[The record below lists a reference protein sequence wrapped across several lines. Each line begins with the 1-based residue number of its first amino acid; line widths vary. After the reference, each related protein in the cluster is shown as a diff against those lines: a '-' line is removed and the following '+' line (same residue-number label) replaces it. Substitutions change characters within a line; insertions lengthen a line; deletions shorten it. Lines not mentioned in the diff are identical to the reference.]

1 MASRSVTDQMGAA
14 MRPELELVLRCA
26 RTQFDSATI
35 ERVRVLLRED
45 LNWPEVVE
53 YAIRHRV
60 TTTLYEGLAV
70 MGADLISPSGQ
81 QLLREKVQVSAKNS
95 LILLREMLRL
105 YQLFEEAQIPAIPY
119 KGPVLASL
127 AYGSFAGREYS
138 DLDFAVPQQYIPEAI
153 AVLLAAG
160 FSAGFDLREAHAGQH
175 GFAPG
180 QYSFTLD
187 KQCIPV
193 ELHTERTLRYF
204 PVPLDFQDL
213 NRRMICVE
221 IAGRSLRTFSVED
234 TLVMLCVHGAK
245 HFWDR
250 LAWIV
255 DVAKLISVQPV
266 DWALS
271 MRIAAQA
278 KSTRVLLLGLYL
290 AHDLLGAS
298 LPQAVFER
306 AQRDSGVRWLA
317 DKVEAQFEGN
327 ADAGPGVIPRAVFRL
342 RSRDGIAQG
351 MRHTMRLA
359 MSPTESDRQIM
370 SLPRALAPLY
380 VLMRPLRLLRE
391 YGLGFRRRLKP
402 NLAINDPKPQ
412 KVVGDLPTKGPAQ
425 KRAVDPVEPSRKD
438 DPEA

>member
-1 MASRSVTDQMGAA
+1 MASRSVTEQMGAA

-26 RTQFDSATI
+26 RTQVDPATTD
-35 ERVRVLLRED
+35 RVRVLLRTD

-60 TTTLYEGLAV
+60 TTMLYEGLAV
-70 MGADLISPSGQ
+70 MAADLISPSRQ
-81 QLLREKVQVSAKNS
+81 QLLRDKVQVSAKNS

-105 YQLFEEAQIPAIPY
+105 YQLFEAAQIPVIPY

-127 AYGSFAGREYS
+127 AYRSFARREYS
-138 DLDFAVPQQYIPEAI
+138 DLDFALPQQYIPQAT

-221 IAGRSLRTFSVED
+221 IAGHSLRTFSVED

-255 DVAKLISVQPV
+255 DVAELITVQPV

-271 MRIAAQA
+271 MQIAAEA

-298 LPQAVFER
+298 LPQPVLER
-306 AQRDSGVRWLA
+306 ARRDSAVRWLA
-317 DKVEAQFEGN
+317 GKVGSQFERN
-327 ADAGPGVIPRAVFRL
+327 ADTSPGVVPRAVFRL
-342 RSRDGIAQG
+342 RSRDAIGQG
-351 MRHTMRLA
+351 MRHTLRLA
-359 MSPTESDRQIM
+359 MSPTESDRQMM

-391 YGLGFRRRLKP
+391 YGLGFRQRLKP
-402 NLAINDPKPQ
+402 NLASSDPKPQ
-412 KVVGDLPTKGPAQ
+412 KVVEDLPTKRPAPEC
-425 KRAVDPVEPSRKD
+425 AVEPVEPLKKD
-438 DPEA
+438 GS